1 MQIDIYTRLVLTVIA
16 ASLFWLAFGP
26 AVAIPAAQAESAAA
40 RETVNVNIVEI
51 GGNKILPRYALPVEV
66 EGTVQISPSTD
77 VGSSRQAR

>member
-26 AVAIPAAQAESAAA
+26 AVVIPAAQAENTAA

-66 EGTVQISPSTD
+66 EGTVQVTSSPDAGPGRT
-77 VGSSRQAR
+77 AR